1 MWERHNEGHEEE
13 SEAQQLQPVSPFC
26 IIIYSYTHTHTT
38 HTKVIKGWR
47 CVLSEMFQTI
57 AMFIALSDPHTTTD
71 NSHRGN
77 NVILML
83 SLCAAI

>member
-26 IIIYSYTHTHTT
+26 IIIYSYTHTT